1 MKPVDIAQSL
11 YVGNDAS
18 YERVKDKSDWKT
30 LRCCKYGVGGH
41 QQSLGYS
48 TLGAPK
54 DSPDYL
60 SVVKQNRMALNM
72 IDVADPNLIPVEMV
86 ETGLKYVDSQLRS
99 GHKVLIACNAGRSRG
114 PTTGL
119 LYLRAIG
126 EFPGMTFQHAE
137 RVYRGLYPM
146 YSPGIGMRH
155 FAKSQWTHFDNILKG

>member
-18 YERVKDKSDWKT
+18 YELVKDKSDWKT
-30 LRCCKYGVGGH
+30 LRVCKFGPGGH
-41 QQSLGYS
+41 KESLGYK
-48 TLGAPK
+48 TQGAPPG
-54 DSPDYL
+54 PDYL
-60 SVVKQNRMALNM
+60 SVVKQNRMALNA
-72 IDVADPNLIPVEMV
+72 IDVADPNLIPVGMI

-99 GHKVLIACNAGRSRG
+99 GHKVLIACNAGHSRG

-126 EFPGMTFQHAE
+126 EFPGITFQHAE

-146 YSPGIGMRH
+146 YSPGIGMRT
-155 FAKSQWTHFDNILKG
+155 FAKSQWTHFDNLLVSK

>member
-99 GHKVLIACNAGRSRG
+99 GHKVLIACNAGRSRDCAFRLARG
-114 PTTGL
+114 TDDDCARREAPRICDCFGF
-119 LYLRAIG
+119 RAAG
-126 EFPGMTFQHAE
+126 EG
-137 RVYRGLYPM
+137 
-146 YSPGIGMRH
+146 
-155 FAKSQWTHFDNILKG
+155 